1 MDSEAIKVL
10 LQQGVPTLLVVGTA
24 LFLTLRVWPWWTREY
39 LPSRDKIAQDMAK
52 MQMARDERRE
62 TAMDGLRDAIVQLGS
77 TMLALQEMIR
87 LLPEVTSTA
96 TGLAI
101 REQTGRT
108 VAEAQIPILDRLNQH
123 DNSVTASTQTIIAE
137 LQRGFNALQID
148 IQRVVNVEQ
157 RLASK
162 EAVQRILDEKFSM
175 LRADLLTVIASLLR
189 PTVGVQPVQIG
200 ATSAIGTQTQT
211 TEAPTFTVPEGGL

>member
-1 MDSEAIKVL
+1 MDSEAIKIL

-39 LPSRDKIAQDMAK
+39 LPSRDKMHQELSK
-52 MQMARDERRE
+52 MQLQRDERRE
-62 TAMDGLRDAIVQLGS
+62 TAMDSLRDAIVQLGS

-108 VAEAQIPILDRLNQH
+108 VAEAQLPILDRLNQH
-123 DNSVTASTQTIIAE
+123 DNEVRAVAATLHNE
-137 LQRGFNALQID
+137 LQRGFQSVTADLQRI
-148 IQRVVNVEQ
+148 IAQEQ
-157 RLASK
+157 RAIGKDSM
-162 EAVQRILDEKFSM
+162 QRLLDEKFSA
-175 LRADLLTVIASLLR
+175 LRADLLTVIAGLLR
-189 PTVGVQPVQIG
+189 PTVQLAAVPAQGAVQDAASFV
-200 ATSAIGTQTQT
+200 T
-211 TEAPTFTVPEGGL
+211 PEGGL